1 MFIDESPNPSKNTKE
16 DFGLI
21 APGFEVSPINTAKLE
36 TRKSPHND
44 LANNSPVASS
54 EHAGSMQEDKSN
66 NDIDHLGSEGKVGL

>member
-1 MFIDESPNPSKNTKE
+1 MFIDDTPNPSKKTKG
-16 DFGLI
+16 DFSLI

-54 EHAGSMQEDKSN
+54 EHAGSVQEDKSN